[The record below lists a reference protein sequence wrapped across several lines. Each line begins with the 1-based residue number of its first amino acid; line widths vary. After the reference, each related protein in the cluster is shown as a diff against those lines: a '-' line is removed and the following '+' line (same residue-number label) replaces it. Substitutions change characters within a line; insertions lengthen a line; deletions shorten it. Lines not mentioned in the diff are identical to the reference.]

1 MRDESSSGTADDSAL
16 LAGSKKLDDLK
27 NALESSKEGQ
37 QLEAMKKVIGYI
49 AKGTVHFI
57 PYEECVKNVQ
67 ILSRETLKVKQV

>member
-57 PYEECVKNVQ
+57 PYEKCVKNVR

>member
-49 AKGTVHFI
+49 AKGTVQALTRTKS
-57 PYEECVKNVQ
+57 VGNVQ
-67 ILSRETLKVKQV
+67 ICREKH

>member
-57 PYEECVKNVQ
+57 SYEKCVKNVR

>member
-57 PYEECVKNVQ
+57 SYEKCVKTYGFC
-67 ILSRETLKVKQV
+67 LEKH

>member
-49 AKGTVHFI
+49 AKGTVHFEI
-57 PYEECVKNVQ
+57 DKKSYENFTIKRTEM
-67 ILSRETLKVKQV
+67 

>member
-49 AKGTVHFI
+49 AKGTVQPRK
-57 PYEECVKNVQ
+57 PYEMCWKRTD
-67 ILSRETLKVKQV
+67 LSRETLKVKQV

>member
-49 AKGTVHFI
+49 AKGTVHF
-57 PYEECVKNVQ
+57 YFVRKLSDKTYGNVKRNVE
-67 ILSRETLKVKQV
+67 SVM